1 MDDDSGSYTGV
12 PWERSGGRSG
22 SRGTEV
28 VNPLDLGSFEE
39 ITVDNPG
46 TFSFSSGGSD
56 PTPVGEEVYFLNVNP
71 NETNYLMVVIRF
83 RDIQTTWEDFQ
94 AIQFYARSEDG
105 GGDLKIFIGDYGS
118 GEGQVERVGGSWS
131 SYNLYDVDYE
141 HWNDWDD
148 VWTEIRFEKDM
159 MDIHTGGNPSGII
172 NFIAIQI
179 ATAGDLISE
188 NHYYLDYILVD
199 AANFGEGEPEQIQI
213 YGCPDY
219 ETPALNS
226 GFGKIGDDAEYVDYN
241 EQYPPEE
248 ETEDG
253 EYAWLNDGSCNYLP
267 GIILDVRYTPDYVDN
282 IVNPPFYNWTEMEA
296 INLETPITWVQANNA
311 LFIDT
316 LNSGDPSEQ
325 TYTWSHVIVSGTG
338 FTVTVVAL
346 VNSDD
351 MTDNARAGFFIEIP
365 ELSSIPE
372 DETVSFQVDI
382 TATDSQGDS
391 TTIPI
396 SWEVYG
402 TLPLDD
408 PEPPPATHPTDA
420 DGLITNPADVIHH
433 IIKSETGADF
443 SSNGVDMQNARMDH
457 IFKEFY
463 NVDEPND
470 YSWKFAFSQNKK
482 INSKKL
488 IEEIAKNTKL
498 FPKFGNDGEF
508 GFSSIRDVYNI
519 DAAYVLEFKESDVI
533 NFSLSRT
540 KVEQVYSR
548 VKVLYKKDY
557 ADDEYKKDTGWM
569 FVDDLEQI
577 DKTSFFENNG
587 IEEEEV
593 VEGELI
599 GGQELIFKSDYIR
612 HDNTAKALRHFLLGW
627 NVNQHNILKVK
638 LPLQYLKYE
647 IGDTIAFD
655 KILGDT
661 LAYGESYTRQAV
673 SDTGLFVGRN
683 GQLIYPLWM
692 ITGTNKNVDSVE
704 IECIQLHDWTASM
717 SRNYL
722 EPGDPVLASMIIDNQ
737 NVFGADNNIGTSI
750 TEFLLHNTTGATVT
764 ASTWSFAEVDVDGN
778 IIEELPDYT
787 IIEGNRNV
795 TVVFDI
801 EITTPKTI
809 RVTLSTSTQE
819 LGEIF
824 TYSNLTLYRRGDI
837 NADGEINVLDVVMS
851 VNGILTE
858 STLDDNQRYRAD
870 YSGDGAV
877 NVLDVVMSVN
887 DILGN

>member
-1 MDDDSGSYTGV
+1 
-12 PWERSGGRSG
+12 
-22 SRGTEV
+22 
-28 VNPLDLGSFEE
+28 
-39 ITVDNPG
+39 
-46 TFSFSSGGSD
+46 
-56 PTPVGEEVYFLNVNP
+56 
-71 NETNYLMVVIRF
+71 
-83 RDIQTTWEDFQ
+83 
-94 AIQFYARSEDG
+94 
-105 GGDLKIFIGDYGS
+105 
-118 GEGQVERVGGSWS
+118 
-131 SYNLYDVDYE
+131 
-141 HWNDWDD
+141 
-148 VWTEIRFEKDM
+148 
-159 MDIHTGGNPSGII
+159 
-172 NFIAIQI
+172 
-179 ATAGDLISE
+179 
-188 NHYYLDYILVD
+188 
-199 AANFGEGEPEQIQI
+199 
-213 YGCPDY
+213 
-219 ETPALNS
+219 
-226 GFGKIGDDAEYVDYN
+226 
-241 EQYPPEE
+241 
-248 ETEDG
+248 
-253 EYAWLNDGSCNYLP
+253 
-267 GIILDVRYTPDYVDN
+267 
-282 IVNPPFYNWTEMEA
+282 MEA

-498 FPKFGNDGEF
+498 FPKFRNDGSF
-508 GFSSIRDVYNI
+508 GFSSIRDQYDI
-519 DAAYVLEFKESDVI
+519 DAVTVLEFKESDVI
-533 NFSLSRT
+533 DFSLSRT
-540 KVEQVYSR
+540 KIEQVYSR

-557 ADDEYKKDTGWM
+557 ADNEYKKDTGWM
-569 FVDDLEQI
+569 FFHELEQI
-577 DKTSFFENNG
+577 DEDSFYENHG
-587 IEEEEV
+587 IEPDV
-593 VEGELI
+593 PEGDEWI
-599 GGQELIFKSDYIR
+599 GGQELIFESDYIR
-612 HDNTAKALRHFLLGW
+612 HDDTAKALRHFILGW

-661 LAYGESYTRQAV
+661 LAYGEDYTRQTV
-673 SDTGLFVGRN
+673 IDSGEYVGRN

-704 IECIQLHDWTASM
+704 IECIQLHDWTAFLT
-717 SRNYL
+717 RNYS
-722 EPGDPVLASMIIDNQ
+722 EPGDPILIEMSIDNQ
-737 NVFGADNNIGTSI
+737 SSLTNSNIGTSI
-750 TEFLLHNTTGATVT
+750 TEFLLENNTGGTVTSSTWTFEELNEEGGYDILDIEAIPVGDSLRDATVT
-764 ASTWSFAEVDVDGN
+764 FN
-778 IIEELPDYT
+778 
-787 IIEGNRNV
+787 
-795 TVVFDI
+795 TVYDI
-801 EITTPKTI
+801 TDETKITTPKTI
-809 RVTLSTSTQE
+809 RVHLSTNTNEYGLIESTE
-819 LGEIF
+819 ATAGNI
-824 TYSNLTLYRRGDI
+824 TLYMRGDVDSSGTLDVLDI
-837 NADGEINVLDVVMS
+837 VMALGVILGTMELTDDQVFRADYNGDNAVNILDVVS
-851 VNGILTE
+851 QVDAILNG
-858 STLDDNQRYRAD
+858 
-870 YSGDGAV
+870 
-877 NVLDVVMSVN
+877 
-887 DILGN
+887 